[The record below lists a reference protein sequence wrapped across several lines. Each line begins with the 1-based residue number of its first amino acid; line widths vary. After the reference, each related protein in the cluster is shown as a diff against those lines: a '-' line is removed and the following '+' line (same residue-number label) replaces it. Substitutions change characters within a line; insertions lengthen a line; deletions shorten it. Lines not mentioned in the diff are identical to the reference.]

1 MKRLLPLFFA
11 TVAAAVQPPA
21 RPFPQHATYAAGC
34 IRPSVATPTQM
45 DAVVADFYDTWKT
58 RYLHAGC
65 EPGQMY
71 VFYNDTGDNGDAI
84 AVSEG
89 HGYGMVLTALM
100 AGHDPDAHAEF
111 DALFAFFRA
120 HPSELTPELMGWQQ
134 VTGCLAAPDGGGDTA
149 TDGDLDIAYALLLAD
164 AQWGSAGAINYK
176 AEALKV
182 IAGIKR
188 AEINAANPSIKLGDW
203 VDATSHKRHDTRL
216 SDFMPDHFRAFARAT
231 GDPLWTQVVDKGY
244 AALDFLQRK
253 YAPRTGLV
261 PDFARGLN
269 TTKPRPAPAHFLEG
283 RHDGDY
289 YYNACRVPWRLGTD
303 FAVSGDARAMK
314 ALERMNRFIVARTA
328 GDPAKIRPGY
338 YRNGRPIQ
346 TDYSSIAFN
355 APFAVGAMT
364 SADRQAW
371 LDALWQN
378 VTANPSDDDD
388 YYGVSIKVQ
397 ALLVVSG
404 NWWAP

>member
-1 MKRLLPLFFA
+1 MKTLLPLLLAA
-11 TVAAAVQPPA
+11 TTALAQMPA
-21 RPFPQHATYAAGC
+21 RPFPQHAVYATGS
-34 IRPSVATPTQM
+34 IHPSVATPAQM
-45 DAVVADFYDTWKT
+45 DAVVAGFYDTWKS

-65 EPGQMY
+65 EPGTMY
-71 VFYNDTGDNGDAI
+71 VFYNAAGENGDAI
-84 AVSEG
+84 SVSEG

-120 HPSELTPELMGWQQ
+120 HPSKLTPELMGWQQ
-134 VTGCLAAPDGGGDTA
+134 ITGCVAAPDGTDTA

-164 AQWGSAGAINYK
+164 AQWGSAGAIHYK
-176 AEALKV
+176 DEALKV

-188 AEINAANPSIKLGDW
+188 GEINAANPSIKLGDW
-203 VDATSHKRHDTRL
+203 AESAGGNGSDTRF

-231 GDPLWTQVVDKGY
+231 GDALWTQLIDRGY
-244 AALDFLQRK
+244 TALDFLQTK

-269 TTKPRPAPAHFLEG
+269 TAKPRPAGARFLES
-283 RHDGDY
+283 RFDGQY
-289 YYNACRVPWRLGTD
+289 YYNSCRVPWRVGTD
-303 FAVSGDARAMK
+303 FALTGDPRAK
-314 ALERMNRFIVARTA
+314 TTLERLNQFIIAKTG

-338 YRNGRPIQ
+338 YRTGRAIH
-346 TDYSSIAFN
+346 TDYTSMAFN
-355 APFAVGAMT
+355 APFVVAALT
-364 SADRQAW
+364 DATRQPW
-371 LDALWQN
+371 LDAQWTN
-378 VTANPSDDDD
+378 VTTNPSDDDD

-404 NWWAP
+404 NWWVP